1 MIWIILTL
9 YGLPF
14 LLCCILGYFY
24 SKERGETIGEYL
36 QGVLFCLLP
45 IINILFLVMIVVDN
59 IKNNKSVQDFLNKK
73 I

>member
-24 SKERGETIGEYL
+24 SKERGDTIGDYL
-36 QGVLFCLLP
+36 QGVLLCLIP
-45 IINILFLVMIVVDN
+45 IMNILFLVMMIINN
-59 IKNNKSVQDFLNKK
+59 INNNKSIQDFLNKK
-73 I
+73 L

>member
-1 MIWIILTL
+1 MIWVILTL

-14 LLCCILGYFY
+14 LLCCILGYY
-24 SKERGETIGEYL
+24 KAKEQEETIGEYL